1 MKHLILLN
9 GTMGVGKTSVCQCLK
24 QKLPH
29 CVFLDGDW
37 CWDMHPFTVDEETK
51 ALVLDNITSVLN
63 RDLTCKTFD
72 YILFC
77 WVIHEESILQDLLR
91 RLNTHACRVRTYSL
105 LADADS
111 IQKRIQKDI
120 DAGLRTPDVI
130 GRSLSR
136 LTNYNKMDTIKVDT
150 SNRTIEETA
159 QWLYEDILYN

>member
-1 MKHLILLN
+1 MKCLYVLC
-9 GTMGVGKTSVCQCLK
+9 GAMGVGKSATGRALRDL
-24 QKLPH
+24 LPD
-29 CVFLDGDW
+29 CAFLDGDW
-37 CWDMHPFTVDEETK
+37 CWDMHPFTVDKETK

-77 WVIHEESILQDLLR
+77 WVIHEESILQELLR